1 MITAQD
7 IRELGFLSATEL
19 EEVLRKDYIE
29 DRVLSANFLG
39 ISNGGQFGYMC
50 RLPDEEGSPRH
61 AKIWVWRNSNG
72 QLQAD
77 Y

>member
-1 MITAQD
+1 MITAKD

-19 EEVLRKDYIE
+19 EKILRKDYIK
-29 DRVLSANFLG
+29 DRVLSADFLG

-50 RLPDEEGSPRH
+50 RLPDEDSAPQY
-61 AKIWVWRNSNG
+61 AKIWVWRNSHG
-72 QLQAD
+72 ELQAD